1 MKSNNKVEM
10 DGKDGEE
17 KMPPLKDADDI
28 CVEYL
33 VEGEA
38 LMVRRAL
45 NMHVKMDDL
54 EGQRKNI
61 FHTRCHI
68 HNKVCNLIINCGSY
82 TNIVS
87 IELVSESE

>member
-1 MKSNNKVEM
+1 MFMKSNNEVET

-17 KMPPLKDADDI
+17 KMPPLEDADDI

-45 NMHVKMDDL
+45 NMHVKVDDF
-54 EGQRKNI
+54 EG
-61 FHTRCHI
+61 
-68 HNKVCNLIINCGSY
+68 
-82 TNIVS
+82 
-87 IELVSESE
+87 